1 MIDTTKPI
9 QMKRNDQWMDVTLAG
24 FTRLAEKT
32 TYFVEYRSSVT
43 GELTWNYF
51 FETSLRNKPEPA
63 KWVPYTLETFPD
75 LNKCEIIYPHGC
87 RSRVAEINESGVF
100 LGASSNRIKYQEL
113 LDSPKLIREP
123 GKADHKCGVLVGGQE

>member
-75 LNKCEIIYPHGC
+75 LGTCEIIYPDIGRC
-87 RSRVAEINESGVF
+87 RVVEISEAGVF
-100 LGASSNRIKYQEL
+100 IGASTSRRLFSDL
-113 LDSPKLIREP
+113 LDSPQLISENGGTP
-123 GKADHKCGVLVGGQE
+123 HKCGVLVGGQE